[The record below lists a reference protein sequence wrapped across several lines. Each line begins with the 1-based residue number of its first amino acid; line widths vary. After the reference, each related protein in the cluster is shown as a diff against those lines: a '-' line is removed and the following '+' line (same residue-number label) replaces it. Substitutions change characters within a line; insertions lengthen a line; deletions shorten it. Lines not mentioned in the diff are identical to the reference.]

1 MKAFDDAT
9 FVLYGLSEYTV
20 WDAIINYKTFVY
32 ISYVSYIAYN
42 HFIAEIVLTHCVSYS
57 MLYIIS

>member
-20 WDAIINYKTFVY
+20 WDAIINYKTFAY
-32 ISYVSYIAYN
+32 TYVSYIAYI
-42 HFIAEIVLTHCVSYS
+42 HFTQPYSTVLKPY
-57 MLYIIS
+57 

>member
-1 MKAFDDAT
+1 MKAFDDVT

-20 WDAIINYKTFVY
+20 SDAIINYKTFAY
-32 ISYVSYIAYN
+32 TYVSYIAYN
-42 HFIAEIVLTHCVSYS
+42 HFIAETVLTHCASYN